1 MKNSVLILILL
12 LFQISCSTSTNK
24 DCTKYKSGTY
34 KYMVRGEE
42 VMVYKTDSTSTE
54 IAQDTKIKLSSR
66 VDWLSDCNFI
76 LTYTSVENWDGSL
89 NSILGK
95 KIECEIIETQEDG
108 FIVHHKGPYSEGP
121 IEMKPVK
128 GSKE

>member
-1 MKNSVLILILL
+1 MKNSVLILILV

-34 KYMVRGEE
+34 QYSSRGEE
-42 VMVYKTDSTSTE
+42 VLSYRTDSTLKEVIQSTKME
-54 IAQDTKIKLSSR
+54 LYADVEWT
-66 VDWLSDCNFI
+66 SDCNFI
-76 LTYTSVENWDGSL
+76 LTYTDIKHWDTSL
-89 NSILGK
+89 DAMIGQ
-95 KIECEIIETQEDG
+95 KIVCEIIETKEDG

-121 IEMKPVK
+121 IEMKTVK